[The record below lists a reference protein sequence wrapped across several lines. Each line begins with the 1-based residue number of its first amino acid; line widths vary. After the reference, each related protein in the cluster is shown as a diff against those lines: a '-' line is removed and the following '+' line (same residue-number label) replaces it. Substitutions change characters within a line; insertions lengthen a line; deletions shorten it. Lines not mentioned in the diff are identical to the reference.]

1 MLQTLESTARL
12 SDSAKT
18 HRNESRARNEA
29 MALSGCPAVGHHLRH
44 SRKGTK
50 LVLCR
55 WLLLGEGSSLL
66 SPPVLHRAT
75 WHRAATVQGSEG
87 IFPLAGP
94 GHDSSDMGHSYL
106 GWLQGRYL

>member
-29 MALSGCPAVGHHLRH
+29 MALSGCPAVGHRLRH